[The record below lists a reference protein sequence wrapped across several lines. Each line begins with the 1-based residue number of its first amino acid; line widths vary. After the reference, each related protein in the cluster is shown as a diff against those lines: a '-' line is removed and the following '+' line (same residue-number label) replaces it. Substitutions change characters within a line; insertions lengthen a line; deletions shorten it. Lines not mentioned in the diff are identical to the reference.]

1 MKISLPKHPH
11 IEHKKG
17 NEATIVVEDL
27 YPGYGLTLGNALRR
41 ILIASLPGA
50 AIVSA
55 KIKGM
60 DHEFSTLPHVAE
72 DGVELVLNLK
82 QVRLKLH
89 GKEPQVLTILVKG
102 EKEVTAKDIKA
113 PSQVEIMNPEIHIA
127 TLTDKKAELEIEL
140 QVERGLGY
148 VSVENGKSK
157 KLDIG
162 TVAFDA
168 IFTPVRKVSY
178 EVQDMRFADRT
189 DYNRLLIS
197 VETDGS
203 IMPEE
208 AFRSAVKILESQLA
222 NLEKFDSE
230 VKESKDAEGKTKEDE
245 DLSKIKITDLDLSTR
260 TVNVL
265 TEVGIKTLSGLL
277 RKSKES
283 LEEVEGLGDKGKGEI
298 ERLFIKYNVDFK

>member
-1 MKISLPKHPH
+1 MKISLPKHPR

-17 NEATIVVEDL
+17 NEATIVMEDL

-41 ILIASLPGA
+41 ILLASLPGT

-72 DGVELVLNLK
+72 DGVELALNLK

-89 GKEPQVLTILVKG
+89 GEEPQTLNILVKG
-102 EKEVTAKDIKA
+102 QKEVTAKDIKT
-113 PSQVEIMNPEIHIA
+113 PSQVEIMNPEAHIA

-148 VSVENGKSK
+148 VSVENKKSK
-157 KLDIG
+157 KLEIG
-162 TVAFDA
+162 TIAFDA

-178 EVQDMRFADRT
+178 EVQDMRYADRT

-197 VETDGS
+197 IETDGS
-203 IMPEE
+203 TTPEE
-208 AFRSAVKILESQLA
+208 AFRSAVKILQSQLI

-230 VKESKDAEGKTKEDE
+230 IKESKDTEGKAKESE
-245 DLSKIKITDLDLSTR
+245 DLSKIKISDIDLSTR

-265 TEVGIKTLSGLL
+265 TEVGIKTLGGLL
-277 RKSKES
+277 KKDKES
-283 LEEVEGLGDKGKGEI
+283 LEGVEGLGDKGMGEI

>member
-1 MKISLPKHPH
+1 MKISLPKHPR

-41 ILIASLPGA
+41 ILLASLPGT

-60 DHEFSTLPHVAE
+60 DHEFSTLPNVAE
-72 DGVELVLNLK
+72 DGVELALNLK

-89 GKEPQVLTILVKG
+89 GEEPQTLTISVKG

-148 VSVENGKSK
+148 ISVENRKSK

-197 VETDGS
+197 METDGS
-203 IMPEE
+203 ITPEE
-208 AFRSAVKILESQLA
+208 AFR
-222 NLEKFDSE
+222 
-230 VKESKDAEGKTKEDE
+230 
-245 DLSKIKITDLDLSTR
+245 
-260 TVNVL
+260 
-265 TEVGIKTLSGLL
+265 
-277 RKSKES
+277 
-283 LEEVEGLGDKGKGEI
+283 
-298 ERLFIKYNVDFK
+298 